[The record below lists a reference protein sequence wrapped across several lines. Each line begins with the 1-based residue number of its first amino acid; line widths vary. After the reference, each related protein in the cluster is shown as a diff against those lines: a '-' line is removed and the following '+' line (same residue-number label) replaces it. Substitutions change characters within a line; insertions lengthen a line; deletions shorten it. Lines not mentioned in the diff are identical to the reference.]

1 MGAAWMLKAKL
12 PAHAR
17 FWNAGG
23 TFDDFRQALMRH
35 LADQRLPVKVRSL
48 AAQGMQASPFS
59 EPVVAHMR
67 QLFAT
72 WASDQ
77 GYTSEISWDKPRRR
91 TKQFVCVS
99 KIGLLG
105 LRTQLPGQPA
115 KYYFYTV
122 CPFGAVFSALW
133 FARVGAFLVR
143 VLHMLI
149 WIRHMLGMYV
159 DDLIGSTDEQA
170 VYMVA
175 TVTLAFCDIFGFPI
189 SWRKVQSGH
198 SIDWIGWSFHF
209 RAGAVS
215 VPISKRQ
222 KLCSGIQRLLSSE
235 RFLKQDLHPVC
246 SLYSDLRTLFGINY
260 SIAHGDWPELI
271 HHLAPDLRFTSSPRG
286 TAISKGAKLLSVRHK
301 QISSLADIKLVP
313 VTERRIWIRVA
324 DPANSRRK
332 LSYPSRS
339 LLRYWL
345 RWAQDPPLMVPMS
358 DPFLF
363 PATAAADAMAEQDYF
378 AIGSF
383 LETPSKGFLSFSE
396 KWSVRDLSF
405 TGLELSDKAQSYIAS
420 FEALAQIALLHVLT
434 AALPGGRMRVRIKS
448 WSDNTGAESQQSPL
462 HKQVSPQHVCSEA
475 FPFQLLFGRVLG
487 RISSTW

>member
-1 MGAAWMLKAKL
+1 MLSSVRHSFPMREFAGTASAFSIDIEAAHK
-12 PAHAR
+12 
-17 FWNAGG
+17 
-23 TFDDFRQALMRH
+23 T
-35 LADQRLPVKVRSL
+35 VRVRE
-48 AAQGMQASPFS
+48 QD
-59 EPVVAHMR
+59 R
-67 QLFAT
+67 
-72 WASDQ
+72 
-77 GYTSEISWDKPRRR
+77 
-91 TKQFVCVS
+91 
-99 KIGLLG
+99 GLLG
-105 LRTQLPGQPA
+105 LRTELPGQPA
-115 KYYFYTV
+115 KYYFYKV

-170 VYMVA
+170 VRMVA

-189 SWRKVQSGH
+189 SWRKVQIGH

-222 KLCSGIQRLLSSE
+222 KLCLGQRLLSSE
-235 RFLKQDLHPVC
+235 RILKQDLHPVLGFLQWLCQLYPASRPWMC
-246 SLYSDLRTLFGINY
+246 SLYSDLHTPLGTNY
-260 SIAHGDWPELI
+260 SVTHDDWPELI
-271 HHLAPDLRFTSSPRG
+271 HHLAPDLHFTSSPRG
-286 TAISKGAKLLSVRHK
+286 TAISKRAKLLSARHK

-378 AIGSF
+378 AIGGF
-383 LETPSKGFLSFSE
+383 LEIPSKGFLWFSE
-396 KWSVRDLSF
+396 KWSVQDLSF

-448 WSDNTGAESQQSPL
+448 WSDNTGAESASNRLYTNKYPL
-462 HKQVSPQHVCSEA
+462 NMFVQRLSLFSCYSGVSLDVSHIPLDLEQLWFRRQAVTLWPSEVRL
-475 FPFQLLFGRVLG
+475 PW
-487 RISSTW
+487 RIPMNDFFM